1 MNLENIVAVGGLPGL
16 YKMVGN
22 RKNGLLV
29 EDFDKG
35 TTKFCSVRKHQ
46 FTPLETCSIY
56 TDTDTTAIKD
66 IFEAMEKNPPI
77 PLKSSSQDLH
87 NYFRQVLPDYDE
99 DRVHISDIKKVIK
112 WFNFL
117 KERDLLKADD
127 SKSKEE
133 KKIPSSEEE

>member
-1 MNLENIVAVGGLPGL
+1 MNLENIVAVSGLPGL

-29 EDFDKG
+29 EDYDKG

-56 TDTDTTAIKD
+56 TDTDTAPLKD
-66 IFEAMEKNPPI
+66 IFDTMEKNPPI
-77 PLKSSSQDLH
+77 PLNSPSQELH
-87 NYFRQVLPDYDE
+87 NYFREVLEDYDE

-112 WFNFL
+112 WYSFL
-117 KERDLLKADD
+117 KERNLLIKDAEESSKAV
-127 SKSKEE
+127 
-133 KKIPSSEEE
+133 SEEE

>member
-1 MNLENIVAVGGLPGL
+1 MGLNLENIVAVSAMPGL

-56 TDTDTTAIKD
+56 TDTDTTALKD
-66 IFEAMEKNPPI
+66 IFETMMSKPPI
-77 PLKSSSQDLH
+77 DLKSSSQDLH
-87 NYFRQVLPDYDE
+87 GYFREVLPDYDE

-117 KERDLLKADD
+117 KQRSLLKMESSDQ
-127 SKSKEE
+127 EE
-133 KKIPSSEEE
+133 